1 MRYVSTTW
9 EKFPSFVEYANEQ
22 RHFLVLT
29 SDALQWAHRLA
40 IPLVGGGRI
49 PWSPEQAW
57 EQLRAHQSLFQAFL
71 QALIAG
77 RPTQQQMDLLTT
89 HCNHIVLT
97 SSWDSRPEAVR
108 IAEVQRY
115 NDPAVY
121 EASRQKRLAQGRAPL
136 AAPPQPRTPL
146 PRYSEMRT
154 PQDPLDGVY
163 WDLREFLQQ
172 HQPKHLQ
179 RCPACRQFFVQAT
192 ARDQTYC
199 GTTCRLKANPTR
211 RAKNSE
217 YVKRHR
223 EGKIRADLQRIREAK
238 KTLGS
243 CTGTDILNATGINKR
258 RWNTLQKWEVEQYG
272 HPKVT
277 ALMGDA

>member
-1 MRYVSTTW
+1 MGYVSTTW
-9 EKFPSFVEYANEQ
+9 GKSPSFVQYANEQ
-22 RHFLVLT
+22 QHFLVVT

-57 EQLRAHQSLFQAFL
+57 EQLRAHQSHFQAFL

-77 RPTQQQMDLLTT
+77 RPTQQQMDILTT
-89 HCNHIVLT
+89 HCNHLVLT

-108 IAEVQRY
+108 IEEVQRY
-115 NDPAVY
+115 NDPAAY

-136 AAPPQPRTPL
+136 AAPPRRRTPL

-154 PQDPLDGVY
+154 LQDPLDGVY
-163 WDLREFLQQ
+163 WDLREFLRQ
-172 HQPKHLQ
+172 HQPKRLQ
-179 RCPACRQFFVQAT
+179 QCPACERYFVQAT
-192 ARDQTYC
+192 ARAQLYC
-199 GTTCRLKANPTR
+199 GTPCRLKANPTR
-211 RAKNSE
+211 RAKNPE

-223 EGKIRADLQRIREAK
+223 EGKIREDLHRIGEAK
-238 KTLGS
+238 KTLRS
-243 CTGTDILNATGINKR
+243 CTLTDILQATGISRR

-272 HPKVT
+272 HPKDT
-277 ALMGDA
+277 ALMEEA